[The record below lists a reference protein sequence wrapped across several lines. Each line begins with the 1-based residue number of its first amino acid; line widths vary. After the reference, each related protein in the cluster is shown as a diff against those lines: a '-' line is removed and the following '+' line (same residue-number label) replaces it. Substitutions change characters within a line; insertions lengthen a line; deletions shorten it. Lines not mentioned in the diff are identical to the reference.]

1 MIQVLP
7 PAQIDNTPRF
17 SVHKYLFRPIPKGLR
32 AITLLRLMM
41 NTFAAIPD
49 IPLNELLVLL
59 FILAIVYGFAWH
71 DRPAK

>member
-1 MIQVLP
+1 
-7 PAQIDNTPRF
+7 
-17 SVHKYLFRPIPKGLR
+17 
-32 AITLLRLMM
+32 MM